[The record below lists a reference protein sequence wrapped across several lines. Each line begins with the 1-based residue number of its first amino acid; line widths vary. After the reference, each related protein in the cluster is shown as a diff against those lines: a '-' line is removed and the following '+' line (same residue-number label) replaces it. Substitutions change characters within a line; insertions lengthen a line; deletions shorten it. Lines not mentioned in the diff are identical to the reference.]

1 MLEGDGELRTPEGW
15 RGLVAGEVVSFLP
28 GEGGAHQVRCGGPTA
43 LRFLAVSTNGNP
55 DIVLYPDSDKLG
67 VFERRR
73 LGAWEVDRRA
83 DVVDYWTGESAP
95 AS

>member
-1 MLEGDGELRTPEGW
+1 M
-15 RGLVAGEVVSFLP
+15 VSFLP
-28 GEGGAHQVRCGGPTA
+28 GEAGAHQVRCGGPTA

-67 VFERRR
+67 AFERRSD
-73 LGAWEVDRRA
+73 GSGVWEVYRRA

-95 AS
+95 ES